1 MRGSRRATVVLMV
14 LTLVMATARPAGA
27 QATGSTSTAWNGY
40 STGSALHINALQLAA
55 NGPIVADTALAFAG
69 ASVNSQGLNT
79 ALTNEMLLG
88 IHPANG
94 ANEAFGRGSGVEVGV
109 AQAAP
114 NNPDANQVK
123 LGGGAAEAAAAPPVQ
138 TDLVTRELLK
148 QTINPLAYAAVLRGQ
163 AQATFN
169 ERFVMPMLGSPL
181 GFGLGFADDVQLLN
195 AGAAPAPGTEVLPA
209 PIVATDTTAIEG
221 GEGPARTTSQSTSVT
236 YLVNNGDG
244 TCGLASESHIT
255 VAPVRLNIP
264 PDTNPLND
272 LTIEI
277 LGEFVLR
284 AVASGKPGGGRLEY
298 MPTGANVSPS
308 SPILRLI
315 QNGTVTN
322 VLTTQQL
329 FGNTGL
335 VLPDALAPLIAVAA
349 GEDPRAIAAPG
360 TNPNAASQPT
370 ITDTLVSGAVDVARV
385 RLVQPNPAASGL
397 NALDLRLAH
406 MESKVEVPAG
416 GINCQIPV
424 SKTASPN
431 PASPGDN
438 VTFAI
443 SIPTDAE
450 ALRPFPCDLTN
461 IRVVDTVEVESGN
474 PVFTVVGGTGPN
486 GEQGVVSGNTITF
499 ENIGS
504 YRVGDPPLIVNVV
517 INLARNSREGRILD
531 RVRVDATPANCRA
544 SNETVGRVLGG
555 ARFFGANA
563 GLTGTGLTGAGG
575 GLTGTFTLSGPD
587 VGAPAALPRTGPI
600 TDSTTPLFLGL
611 AAAAGG
617 LLLRRANRRQTVP
630 TP

>member
-1 MRGSRRATVVLMV
+1 MRGSRKATVMLMV
-14 LTLVMATARPAGA
+14 LALAGATAGPAGA
-27 QATGSTSTAWNGY
+27 QATSSASSGWNGY

-55 NGPIVADTALAFAG
+55 GGPIVADTALAFAG
-69 ASVNSQGLNT
+69 AAVNSQGLNT
-79 ALTNEMLLG
+79 ALTNEMNLG
-88 IHPANG
+88 IHPAQG
-94 ANEAFGRGSGVEVGV
+94 GNESFGRGSGVEVGV
-109 AQAAP
+109 NQAAP

-138 TDLVTRELLK
+138 TELVTKELLK
-148 QTINPLAYAAVLRGQ
+148 QTINPLAFASVLRGQ

-181 GFGLGFADDVQLLN
+181 GFGLGYADDVQLLN
-195 AGAAPAPGTEVLPA
+195 AGPAPAPGTEVLPA
-209 PIVATDTTAIEG
+209 PVLATDTTAIQG
-221 GEGPARTTSQSTSVT
+221 GEGPARTTSQSNSVT

-244 TCGLASESHIT
+244 TCGLASETHIT
-255 VAPVRLNIP
+255 VSPVRLNIP
-264 PDTNPLND
+264 PDANPLND
-272 LTIEI
+272 VTIEI

-284 AVASGKPGGGRLEY
+284 AVASGKPGGGKLEY

-308 SPILRLI
+308 SPILRII
-315 QNGTVTN
+315 QNNAVTN

-335 VLPDALAPLIAVAA
+335 VLPDALAPLISVAV

-360 TNPNAASQPT
+360 TNPNAGSQPT

-385 RLVQPNPAASGL
+385 RLVQPSAPNAGL

-406 MESKVEVPAG
+406 METKVEVPAG

-424 SKTASPN
+424 EKTASPN
-431 PASPGDN
+431 PARAGDE

-443 SIPTDAE
+443 RIPSDAE

-461 IRVVDTVEVESGN
+461 IRVTDTVSVESGN
-474 PVFTVVGGTGPN
+474 PVFTVVGGTAPN
-486 GEQGVVSGNTITF
+486 GTQGVVSGNTVTF
-499 ENIGS
+499 DNIGD
-504 YRVGDPPLIVNVV
+504 YKVGDPPLIVNVV
-517 INLARNSREGRILD
+517 IRLANNSRDGRILD
-531 RVRVDATPANCRA
+531 TVRVDATPANCRA
-544 SNETVGRVLGG
+544 GNETVGRVLGG

-563 GLTGTGLTGAGG
+563 GLTGTGVTGSGGG

-587 VGAPAALPRTGPI
+587 VGGPAALPRTGPV
-600 TDSTTPLFLGL
+600 TDSTTGLFLGL

-617 LLLRRANRRQTVP
+617 MLLRRTRRVLP